1 MRMFLAGVRDT
12 EIPNLELLAN
22 LEDEERQ
29 RLSYVLKRFTLQDL
43 EVINESLE
51 NLRTM
56 KRFGRFG
63 MWVMGAIIAGAG
75 VAAALKALFFVGS
88 PK

>member
-1 MRMFLAGVRDT
+1 MFLAGVRDT

-29 RLSYVLKRFTLQDL
+29 KLAFVLKRFTLQDL
-43 EVINESLE
+43 QTINENLE

-56 KRFGRFG
+56 KRFGKFG
-63 MWVMGAIIAGAG
+63 MWFFGFIVAGAG
-75 VAAALKALFFVGS
+75 AAAALKALFPMGA
-88 PK
+88 PKP